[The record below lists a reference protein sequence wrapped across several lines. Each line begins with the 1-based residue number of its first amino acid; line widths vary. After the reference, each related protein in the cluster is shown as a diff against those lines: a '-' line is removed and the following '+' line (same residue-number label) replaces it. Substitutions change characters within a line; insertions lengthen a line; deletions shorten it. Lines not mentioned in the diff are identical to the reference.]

1 MPKLRPGTIWPEPAK
16 ADLTEKQID
25 KIAATDMTFDQVEEE
40 YGEEIA
46 IRVGIARDPDTH
58 ELTTDESLRMRP
70 ASEVAPHI
78 VAAYRRGRGNRRLQ
92 PRSISASVSMPISWP
107 TSVTADAVG
116 RHESTIRCV
125 GRCSTMVEAWI

>member
-25 KIAATDMTFDQVEEE
+25 KIAASDMTFDQVVEE

-58 ELTTDESLRMRP
+58 ELTTNESLRMRP

-78 VAAYRRGRGNRRLQ
+78 VAAYRRGRGKQKAPTKKHIGIRLDADLVAHFRDGGRGWQTRINKTLRR
-92 PRSISASVSMPISWP
+92 
-107 TSVTADAVG
+107 AVFDDG
-116 RHESTIRCV
+116 
-125 GRCSTMVEAWI
+125 

>member
-16 ADLTEKQID
+16 ADLTEKKIEE
-25 KIAATDMTFDQVEEE
+25 IAASDMTFDQVKEE

-46 IRVGIARDPDTH
+46 IRVGVARDPDMH

-78 VAAYRRGRGNRRLQ
+78 VAAYRRGRGKQKAPTKKHIGIRLDADLVAHFRDGGRGWQTRINETLRR
-92 PRSISASVSMPISWP
+92 
-107 TSVTADAVG
+107 AVFG
-116 RHESTIRCV
+116 D
-125 GRCSTMVEAWI
+125 G